1 MAFGAIL
8 GSHANFVGQSA
19 PCAPALGKLGRQS
32 PRRPTGDRII
42 LQPTA
47 VSIGI
52 KLAGLVSL
60 VAIQDAD
67 TGEGLFNLIIT
78 IRLKRWG
85 GGRTI
90 LQDQLGF
97 DTPTIAQQFHGIL
110 KSSSN

>member
-8 GSHANFVGQSA
+8 GSHANFVGPSA

-32 PRRPTGDRII
+32 PRRPTGDRIV

-60 VAIQDAD
+60 VAIQDAE
-67 TGEGLFNLIIT
+67 TGEGLFNLIIP
-78 IRLKRWG
+78 IRLKRAG
-85 GGRTI
+85 EAAEPYCKTS
-90 LQDQLGF
+90 LAS
-97 DTPTIAQQFHGIL
+97 TPRL
-110 KSSSN
+110 LLSSFTEY